1 MGNTP
6 NLTCHRIGITE
17 LAGWSHQRVL
27 FEVRER
33 GTTLSALSLSRG
45 YARNTLHCALDR
57 RPHPRA
63 NSIIADF
70 LGVSRHEIWPAWF
83 DADDRPRQ
91 LPADPEQRAAIDP
104 YSPCVPLNP
113 RNQEKSC

>member
-6 NLTCHRIGITE
+6 NLTCHRSGNTE

-27 FEVRER
+27 YEVRER

-57 RPHPRA
+57 RPHIRA
-63 NSIIADF
+63 NAIIADF
-70 LGVSRHEIWPAWF
+70 LGVTLHDIWPGWF
-83 DADDRPRQ
+83 DPTNQPRP
-91 LPADPEQRAAIDP
+91 LPADPARRAAIDP
-104 YSPCVPLNP
+104 YSP
-113 RNQEKSC
+113 